1 MGVIKDLSSCSLQ
14 GLLRLLI
21 LKIAGKDYLIVGSC
35 IGCGSCCRKINLKT
49 SKGWIR
55 SEEHFKR
62 MLKVHHDF
70 QRFDIA
76 GKDSQG
82 FLQFSCSWLMSS
94 GLCRD
99 HKNRLDICRKYPAKS
114 LMFCG
119 GSISEECGYT
129 IETVTPFKKIL
140 EMETQRLK

>member
-1 MGVIKDLSSCSLQ
+1 MNVLKDLSSCSLQ
-14 GLLRLLI
+14 GLLRKLL
-21 LKIAGKDYLIVGSC
+21 LKIYGKDYLVAGSC
-35 IGCGSCCRKINLKT
+35 IGCGSCCRKINLRT
-49 SKGWIR
+49 STGWIR

-62 MLKVHHDF
+62 MLKLNHDF
-70 QRFDIA
+70 HRFEIT

-94 GLCRD
+94 DFCRD

-119 GSISEECGYT
+119 GSISEGCGYT
-129 IETVTPFKKIL
+129 IETVTPFKKVL
-140 EMETQRLK
+140 EEETNRLK